1 MGEFG
6 RAMQDTSAA
15 VDAAHHL
22 QLTAETGANDR
33 LPPGNII
40 AALVGPLARTRRMD
54 VAALNLPSAVAALS
68 FAWTS
73 IRSDWRHLDGVVVR
87 TADTLTIA
95 DPSGKPV
102 PAIMDGE
109 QVAIGS
115 RFTVRYR
122 ESAARCVVAAAS

>member
-73 IRSDWRHLDGVVVR
+73 IRSD
-87 TADTLTIA
+87 
-95 DPSGKPV
+95 
-102 PAIMDGE
+102 
-109 QVAIGS
+109 
-115 RFTVRYR
+115 
-122 ESAARCVVAAAS
+122 

>member
-1 MGEFG
+1 
-6 RAMQDTSAA
+6 
-15 VDAAHHL
+15 
-22 QLTAETGANDR
+22 
-33 LPPGNII
+33 
-40 AALVGPLARTRRMD
+40 
-54 VAALNLPSAVAALS
+54 VAALS

-87 TADTLTIA
+87 SADTPTIA

-109 QVAIGS
+109 QVAIVS

-122 ESAARCVVAAAS
+122 ESAARCVIAAPR